1 MSRLSRRSRRR
12 RLEEPGFE
20 VSLTPL
26 IDTALTLLIIFMVT
40 TPMLHNAIR
49 VDLPSGNAQEGDNQQ
64 QSLVV
69 TIDKDSNM
77 FFNDKPVTL
86 ETLGSVVKD
95 TLAQNVENSDKRV
108 WVKIDKANSC
118 NTLIGTID
126 CIKVIGGVQDV
137 AVLTQKSA

>member
-1 MSRLSRRSRRR
+1 MSRLSRKFRRR
-12 RLEEPGFE
+12 RLESTPFE

-49 VDLPSGNAQEGDNQQ
+49 VDLPKGTAQENDNQHQ
-64 QSLVV
+64 ELIV

-86 ETLGSVVKD
+86 DSLGSVIKD
-95 TLAQNVENSDKRV
+95 QLAQVGDSNDKRV
-108 WVKIDKANSC
+108 WIKIDKANSC
-118 NTLIGTID
+118 DMLIGTID

-137 AVLTQKSA
+137 AVLTQKAA

>member
-1 MSRLSRRSRRR
+1 MSRRR
-12 RLEEPGFE
+12 TRRGRLEQPSFE

-40 TPMLHNAIR
+40 TPMIHNAIR
-49 VDLPSGNAQEGDNQQ
+49 VDLPKGNAQEAGNQQ
-64 QSLVV
+64 QQELTVAINKSG
-69 TIDKDSNM
+69 TM

-86 ETLGSVVKD
+86 DTLGPVVKAH
-95 TLAQNVENSDKRV
+95 LAQHSSQGNKRV
-108 WVKIDKANSC
+108 WIKIDKANSC
-118 NTLIGTID
+118 DTLIGAID

>member
-1 MSRLSRRSRRR
+1 MSRLSRRSRS
-12 RLEEPGFE
+12 RLQEPSFE

-49 VDLPSGNAQEGDNQQ
+49 VDLPKGTAQESDNQLQ
-64 QSLVV
+64 ELVV
-69 TIDKDSNM
+69 TIDKNNNM

-86 ETLGSVVKD
+86 DTLGVAIKD
-95 TLAQNVENSDKRV
+95 QIAHSAENHEKRV
-108 WVKIDKANSC
+108 WIKIDKANSC
-118 NTLIGTID
+118 DTLIGTID